1 MLVKL
6 KEGGTYKEEWMKLG
20 IDRIL
25 IIVYH
30 GVVHD
35 KKLF

>member
-1 MLVKL
+1 MIVKL
-6 KEGGTYKEEWMKLG
+6 KERGVYQEEWMKLG

-30 GVVHD
+30 GLVHD
-35 KKLF
+35 KKLL